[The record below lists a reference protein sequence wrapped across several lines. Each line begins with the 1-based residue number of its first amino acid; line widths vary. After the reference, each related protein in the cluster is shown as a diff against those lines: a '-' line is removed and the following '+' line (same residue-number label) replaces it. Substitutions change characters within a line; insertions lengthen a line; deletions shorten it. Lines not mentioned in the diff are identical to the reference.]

1 MGASGMLQEMFHI
14 EVRERS
20 HRLSRLNMTEQ
31 ELASTVLVP
40 WVRGERIELGE
51 RTWRPEEASIRIVE
65 GPEIP
70 IGAMT
75 LGRGWPTAVREGRE
89 VTQAL
94 IAAAG
99 RQFAAGAAPGG
110 EPSGPP
116 PGGGPSAM
124 AASAAAEAGLLAD
137 SLGLELLRRLSDG
150 AIGLHEIWKV
160 SAERHPQLSASAS
173 LEIASRALA
182 SLFGSKL
189 IVAAHGVASGSGEP
203 MSESELQA
211 ALGDID
217 SWSEGE
223 TAGTVWISRA

>member
-1 MGASGMLQEMFHI
+1 MAASGMLQEMFHI

-40 WVRGERIELGE
+40 WVRGERVELGE
-51 RTWRPEEASIRIVE
+51 RTWRPDEASIRIVE

-75 LGRGWPTAVREGRE
+75 LGRGWPTALREGRD

-99 RQFAAGAAPGG
+99 RQFAAGAGPGG
-110 EPSGPP
+110 ERAGPSPR
-116 PGGGPSAM
+116 GGPGATE
-124 AASAAAEAGLLAD
+124 APAAADTALLAD
-137 SLGLELLRRLSDG
+137 SLGLELLRRLSNG
-150 AIGLHEIWKV
+150 AMGLHEIWKV
-160 SAERHPQLSASAS
+160 SAERHPQLPAGGS

-182 SLFGSKL
+182 SLSGSRL
-189 IVAAHGVASGSGEP
+189 IAAVRGVAGEGGEP

-217 SWSEGE
+217 SWSEGD
-223 TAGTVWISRA
+223 AARTVWISRA